1 MTVQS
6 HKIYH
11 SQSHAR
17 DKYEKKS
24 AFVLIELTQHSIISA
39 GLRMDENR
47 IEANKRHKIKESTNL
62 LSKLNG
68 TNQFYFYL
76 YIYNIHVELH

>member
-1 MTVQS
+1 
-6 HKIYH
+6 
-11 SQSHAR
+11 
-17 DKYEKKS
+17 
-24 AFVLIELTQHSIISA
+24 
-39 GLRMDENR
+39 MDENR

-68 TNQFYFYL
+68 TKQFYFYL